1 MITLIGGT
9 KGGTGKTTVA
19 TNLCVFLAHA
29 GLDVLLLDA
38 DPQATSSMWAN
49 ERSQRNDLRPVHCVQ
64 RTGNLI
70 PALRDLE
77 NRYQHIVVDCGGFD
91 SEGLRSALVV
101 ADVLYSP
108 VVASQFDL
116 WTARKMLELVSLAGS
131 MNPKLKAHWLLSM
144 CETNPLIRGE
154 ADDGV
159 ELLQDLALLSVART
173 RIHRRKA
180 YRDVTTD
187 GRGVIETSNIKASE
201 EISALAMEV
210 FGGTVQTSSSSDHA
224 AAAVA

>member
-19 TNLCVFLAHA
+19 TNLCVCVAHA

-38 DPQATSSMWAN
+38 DPQATSSLWAN
-49 ERSQRNDLRPVHCVQ
+49 ERSMRNDLRPVHCVQ

-77 NRYQHIVVDCGGFD
+77 GRYQHIVVDSGGFD

-116 WTARKMLELVSLAGS
+116 WTARKMLELVSLAAS

-144 CETNPLIRGE
+144 IETNPLIRGE
-154 ADDGV
+154 ADDGI
-159 ELLQDLALLSVART
+159 ELLRELSLLSVARS

-187 GRGVIETSNIKASE
+187 GRGVLETSNVKARE

-210 FGGTVQTSSSSDHA
+210 YGGTIQIGSDAHA
-224 AAAVA
+224 TAVA